1 MKEINFNV
9 IKKVKEYPWYY
20 FKKKDVYHVF
30 QIKNNFG
37 FTNINSTNLGDY
49 SFEIDNS
56 EPFYVKTYQDIKPGY
71 SYNVLTRDRYYI
83 EDIQFLENS
92 LDEYQLRVSCIMYV
106 ITDYIEYGKWTMKCS
121 YRKEVP
127 FVNEMKKYIKIKLLE
142 ESDN

>member
-1 MKEINFNV
+1 MF
-9 IKKVKEYPWYY
+9 
-20 FKKKDVYHVF
+20 FKLKIILGLQVLI
-30 QIKNNFG
+30 QPIW
-37 FTNINSTNLGDY
+37 GDY

-56 EPFYVKTYQDIKPGY
+56 EPFYVKTYQDTKPGY

-106 ITDYIEYGKWTMKCS
+106 ITDYIEYGKWKVKCS

-142 ESDN
+142 YCDN

>member
-9 IKKVKEYPWYY
+9 IKKVKEYPWYF
-20 FKKKDVYHVF
+20 FKKKDAYHVF

-56 EPFYVKTYQDIKPGY
+56 EPFYVKTYQDTKPGY
-71 SYNVLTRDRYYI
+71 VYNVLTRDRYYI

-106 ITDYIEYGKWTMKCS
+106 ITDYIEYGRWKIKCS

-142 ESDN
+142 ESDK

>member
-9 IKKVKEYPWYY
+9 IKKVKEYPWYF

-49 SFEIDNS
+49 SFEIDN
-56 EPFYVKTYQDIKPGY
+56 TKPGY
-71 SYNVLTRDRYYI
+71 VYNVLTRDRYYI

-106 ITDYIEYGKWTMKCS
+106 ITDYIEYGRWKIKCS

-142 ESDN
+142 ESDK